1 MNYFMETRWTKDVD
15 KDAPLQEYPRPQL
28 KRNIWTNLNGQ
39 FDYAVTDSME
49 DIPVEYEGKI
59 TVPFAIEAPLSGV
72 ERRLKPMDI
81 LWYKKTF
88 TLGSEY
94 DSKRVIL
101 HFGAVDWEC
110 RVYINGNFV
119 GGHTGGYCPFSFDIT
134 DFLTDGENILNV
146 SVFDPTDKG
155 WQQRGKQAIKQT
167 GFWYTP
173 TTGIWQTVWLEA
185 VDEMHITSVKL
196 TPDIDEYCVHVDIET
211 TAQSDYEIVATVFDE
226 DEEVIFTSNIACV
239 DVITMKRFK
248 LWSPEKPNL
257 YNVMFELYH
266 NGLLVDTVVSYFGMR
281 KFSMEKDENGI
292 PRLFLNNKP
301 YFQIGLLD
309 QGYWPDGVMTAPTDE
324 AMIFDIKVMKS
335 LGFNMLRKHI
345 KVEPLRWYYHCD
357 KIGMIVWQDM
367 VSGAKHPGNFIV
379 GVLPNIGL
387 QRMKDNAYSLFNR
400 NEKEWRD
407 QFEDEL
413 EQMMSTLHNCVSIG
427 CWVPFNEGWGQ
438 FDAKRISEKVKEIDP
453 TRIVDHAS
461 GWFDQRGGDL
471 RSVHRYVLP
480 VTRVIPDGRAFVVS
494 EFGGYSRIV
503 PKHTMNENKA
513 FGYMMF
519 KNKKSLSKAYERL
532 FTRQIIPLVRKG
544 LSAVVYT
551 QLSDVENEANGIMT
565 YDRDI
570 MKIDNETIV
579 KLNKRLF
586 SILMR

>member
-1 MNYFMETRWTKDVD
+1 MQTRWTKDVN
-15 KDAPLQEYPRPQL
+15 KDAPLQEYPRPQM
-28 KRNIWTNLNGQ
+28 KRNIWSNLNGQ
-39 FDYAVTDSME
+39 FDYAISNSME
-49 DIPVEYEGKI
+49 EIPTEYEGKI

-72 ERRLKPMDI
+72 ERRLDPMDI
-81 LWYKKTF
+81 LWYRKTF
-88 TLGSEY
+88 ILPPEY
-94 DSKRVIL
+94 DSKHVIL

-110 RVYINGNFV
+110 RVYINGQFV

-134 DFLTDGENILNV
+134 EYLVDGENVLNV

-155 WQQRGKQAIKQT
+155 WQQRGKQAIKQV

-185 VDEMHITSVKL
+185 VDEKHITSIKL
-196 TPDIDEYCVHVDIET
+196 TPDIDEYCVHVDVET
-211 TAQSDYEIVATVFDE
+211 TAESDYEIVATVFDD
-226 DEEVIFTSNIACV
+226 DEEVVFSSSIGCV
-239 DVITMKRFK
+239 DVIPMKRFK

-266 NGLLVDTVVSYFGMR
+266 DGLLVDTVVSYFGMR
-281 KFSMEKDENGI
+281 KYSVEKDENGI

-367 VSGAKHPGNFIV
+367 VSGAKHPGNFLV
-379 GVLPNIGL
+379 GVVPFFQISV
-387 QRMKDNAYSLFNR
+387 KDDAYALFNR
-400 NEKEWRD
+400 DEQAWRD
-407 QFEDEL
+407 QFEEEL
-413 EQMMSTLHNCVSIG
+413 EQMMATLHNCVSIG

-438 FDAKRISEKVKEIDP
+438 FDAKRIAEKVKSIDP
-453 TRIVDHAS
+453 SRVVDHAS
-461 GWFDQRGGDL
+461 GWFDQKGGDL
-471 RSVHRYVLP
+471 RSMHRYVAP
-480 VTRVIPDGRAFVVS
+480 ITKGRSDNRAFVVS

-503 PKHTMNENKA
+503 SGHTMNENKA
-513 FGYMMF
+513 FGYMMY
-519 KNKKSLSKAYERL
+519 KDKKSLTKAYEKL
-532 FTRQIIPLVRKG
+532 FNRQIIPLVSKG

-551 QLSDVENEANGIMT
+551 QLSDVENETNGIMT

-570 MKIDNETIV
+570 MKLDNETII

-586 SILMR
+586 SILVR

>member
-1 MNYFMETRWTKDVD
+1 METRWTKEVN
-15 KDAPLQEYPRPQL
+15 KEAPLQEYPRPQL
-28 KRNIWTNLNGQ
+28 RRNIWTNLNGQ
-39 FDYAVTDSME
+39 YDYAVSNSME
-49 DIPVEYEGKI
+49 EIPVEYEGKI
-59 TVPFAIEAPLSGV
+59 TVPFAIECQLSGV
-72 ERRLKPMDI
+72 ERRLDPMDI
-81 LWYKKTF
+81 LWYHKTF
-88 TLGSEY
+88 TLGEEY
-94 DSKRVIL
+94 DGKHVIL

-110 RVYINGNFV
+110 RIYINGKFV
-119 GGHTGGYCPFSFDIT
+119 GGHTGGYCPFNFDIT
-134 DFLTDGENILNV
+134 EYLVEGENELHV
-146 SVFDPTDKG
+146 SVFDPTDAG
-155 WQQRGKQAIKQT
+155 WQQRGKQAIKQK

-185 VDEMHITSVKL
+185 VDEMYITNVKL

-211 TAQSDYEIVATVFDE
+211 TAETDYKIVATVFDE
-226 DEEVIFTSNIACV
+226 DEEVIFTSDVGCV
-239 DVITMKRFK
+239 DIIPMTRFK
-248 LWSPEKPNL
+248 LWTPEKPNL

-266 NGLLVDTVVSYFGMR
+266 KDLLVDTVVSYFGMR

-367 VSGAKHPGNFIV
+367 VSGAKHPGNFLV
-379 GVLPNIGL
+379 GAVPFFQISV
-387 QRMKDNAYSLFNR
+387 KDDAYSLFNR
-400 NEKEWRD
+400 EEKAWRD

-413 EQMMSTLHNCVSIG
+413 EQMMATLHNCVSIG

-438 FDAKRISEKVKEIDP
+438 FDAKRIGEKVKRLDP
-453 TRIVDHAS
+453 SRIVDHAS
-461 GWFDQRGGDL
+461 GWFDQKGGDL
-471 RSVHRYVLP
+471 RSMHRYTVP
-480 VTRVIPDGRAFVVS
+480 VTKGRSDNRAFVLS

-503 PKHTMNENKA
+503 PGHTMDENKA
-513 FGYMMF
+513 FGYLMY
-519 KNKKSLSKAYERL
+519 KDKKSLTKAYEKL
-532 FTRQIIPLVRKG
+532 FNKQIIPLVSKG

-551 QLSDVENEANGIMT
+551 QLSDVENETNGIMT

-579 KLNKRLF
+579 KINKRLF
-586 SILMR
+586 SILVR

>member
-1 MNYFMETRWTKDVD
+1 METRWTKEVN
-15 KDAPLQEYPRPQL
+15 KEAPLQEYPRPQL
-28 KRNIWTNLNGQ
+28 RRNIWTNLNGQ
-39 FDYAVTDSME
+39 FDYAISNSME
-49 DIPVEYEGKI
+49 EIPVDYEGKI
-59 TVPFAIEAPLSGV
+59 TVPFAIECQLSGV
-72 ERRLKPMDI
+72 ERRLDPMDI
-81 LWYKKTF
+81 LWYHKTF
-88 TLGSEY
+88 TLGEEY
-94 DSKRVIL
+94 DSKHVIL

-110 RVYINGNFV
+110 RVYINGKFV

-134 DFLTDGENILNV
+134 EYLVDGENELHV

-155 WQQRGKQAIKQT
+155 WQQRGKQAIKQV

-185 VDEMHITSVKL
+185 VDEKYITNVKL

-211 TAQSDYEIVATVFDE
+211 TAEADYKIVATVFDE
-226 DEEVIFTSNIACV
+226 DEEVVFTSGIGCV
-239 DVITMKRFK
+239 DVIPMTRFK
-248 LWSPEKPNL
+248 LWTPEKPNL

-266 NGLLVDTVVSYFGMR
+266 KDLLVDTVVSYFGMR

-367 VSGAKHPGNFIV
+367 VSGAKHPGNFLV
-379 GVLPNIGL
+379 GAVPFFQISV
-387 QRMKDNAYSLFNR
+387 KDDAYALFHR
-400 NEKEWRD
+400 EEKAWRD

-413 EQMMSTLHNCVSIG
+413 EQMMATLHNCVSIG

-438 FDAKRISEKVKEIDP
+438 FDAKRIAEKVKQLDP
-453 TRIVDHAS
+453 SRVVDHAS
-461 GWFDQRGGDL
+461 GWFDQKGGDL
-471 RSVHRYVLP
+471 RSMHRYVVP
-480 VTRVIPDGRAFVVS
+480 VTKGRSDNRAFVLS

-503 PKHTMNENKA
+503 PGHTMDENKA
-513 FGYMMF
+513 FGYLMY
-519 KNKKSLSKAYERL
+519 KDKKSLTKAYEKL
-532 FTRQIIPLVRKG
+532 FNKQIIPLVSKG

-551 QLSDVENEANGIMT
+551 QLSDVENETNGIMT

-579 KLNKRLF
+579 KINKRLF
-586 SILMR
+586 SILVR

>member
-1 MNYFMETRWTKDVD
+1 METRWTKEVN
-15 KDAPLQEYPRPQL
+15 KDAPLQEYPRPQM
-28 KRNIWTNLNGQ
+28 KRNIWMNLNGQ
-39 FDYAVTDSME
+39 FDYAVNSSME
-49 DIPVEYEGKI
+49 EFPAEYEGKI

-72 ERRLKPMDI
+72 EKRLDPMDI
-81 LWYKKTF
+81 LWYHKTF
-88 TLGSEY
+88 TLPDEF
-94 DSKRVIL
+94 DSKHVIL

-110 RVYINGNFV
+110 RVYINKQFV

-134 DFLTDGENILNV
+134 DFLVEGENELYV

-155 WQQRGKQAIKQT
+155 WQQRGKQAIVQK

-185 VDEMHITSVKL
+185 VDEKYITSIKL
-196 TPDIDEYCVHVDIET
+196 TPDIDEYCVHVNVET
-211 TAQSDYEIVATVFDE
+211 TAESDYEIVATVFD
-226 DEEVIFTSNIACV
+226 DEEEVVYTSSIGCV
-239 DVITMKRFK
+239 DVIPMKRFK
-248 LWSPEKPNL
+248 LWTPEKPNL
-257 YNVMFELYH
+257 YNVMFELYYD
-266 NGLLVDTVVSYFGMR
+266 GLLVDTVVSYFGMR
-281 KFSMEKDENGI
+281 KFSVEKDDKGL

-309 QGYWPDGVMTAPTDE
+309 QGYWPDGVMTPPTDE

-367 VSGAKHPGNFIV
+367 VSGAKHPGNFLV
-379 GVLPNIGL
+379 GAVPFFQIKI
-387 QRMKDNAYSLFNR
+387 KDDDYSLFNR
-400 NEKEWRD
+400 DEKEWRD

-438 FDAKRISEKVKEIDP
+438 FDAKRIAEKVKSIDP
-453 TRIVDHAS
+453 SRVVDHAS
-461 GWFDQRGGDL
+461 GWFDQKGGDL
-471 RSVHRYVLP
+471 RSMHRYVVP
-480 VTRVIPDGRAFVVS
+480 VTKGRSDHRAFVLS

-503 PKHTMNENKA
+503 AGHTMNEKKA
-513 FGYMMF
+513 FGYLMY
-519 KNKKSLSKAYERL
+519 KDKASLTKAYEKL
-532 FTRQIIPLVRKG
+532 FNKQIIPLVSKG

-551 QLSDVENEANGIMT
+551 QLSDVENETNGIMT

-570 MKIDNETIV
+570 MKLDNEAII
-579 KLNKRLF
+579 KINKRLF
-586 SILMR
+586 SILVR

>member
-1 MNYFMETRWTKDVD
+1 METRWTKEVN
-15 KDAPLQEYPRPQL
+15 KDAPLQEYPRPQM

-39 FDYAVTDSME
+39 FDYAVSDSME
-49 DIPVEYEGKI
+49 KFPAEYEGKI

-72 ERRLKPMDI
+72 EKRLDPMDI
-81 LWYKKTF
+81 LWYHKTF
-88 TLGSEY
+88 TLSEEF
-94 DSKRVIL
+94 DSKHVIL

-110 RVYINGNFV
+110 RVYINNQFV

-134 DFLTDGENILNV
+134 EFLVEGENDLHV

-155 WQQRGKQAIKQT
+155 WQQRGKQAIVQK

-185 VDEMHITSVKL
+185 VDEKHITSIKL
-196 TPDIDEYCVHVDIET
+196 TPDIDEYCVHVDVET
-211 TAQSDYEIVATVFDE
+211 TAESDYEIVATVFD
-226 DEEVIFTSNIACV
+226 DEEEVVYSSSIGCV
-239 DVITMKRFK
+239 DVIPMKRFK
-248 LWSPEKPNL
+248 LWTPEKPNL
-257 YNVMFELYH
+257 YNVMFELYYD
-266 NGLLVDTVVSYFGMR
+266 GLLVDTVVSYFGMR
-281 KFSMEKDENGI
+281 KFSVEKDDNGL

-309 QGYWPDGVMTAPTDE
+309 QGYWPDGVMTPPTDE

-367 VSGAKHPGNFIV
+367 VSGAKHPGNFLV
-379 GVLPNIGL
+379 GAVPFFQIKV
-387 QRMKDNAYSLFNR
+387 KDDDYSLFNR
-400 NEKEWRD
+400 DEKEWRD

-438 FDAKRISEKVKEIDP
+438 FDAKRIAEKVKALDP
-453 TRIVDHAS
+453 SRVVDHAS
-461 GWFDQRGGDL
+461 GWFDQKGGDL
-471 RSVHRYVLP
+471 RSMHRYVVP
-480 VTRVIPDGRAFVVS
+480 VTKGRSDHRAFVVS

-503 PKHTMNENKA
+503 SGHTMNEKKA
-513 FGYMMF
+513 FGYLMY
-519 KNKKSLSKAYERL
+519 KDKASLTKAYEKL
-532 FTRQIIPLVRKG
+532 FNKQIIPLVSKG

-551 QLSDVENEANGIMT
+551 QLSDVENETNGIMT

-570 MKIDNETIV
+570 MKLDNEAII
-579 KLNKRLF
+579 KINKRLF
-586 SILMR
+586 SILVR

>member
-1 MNYFMETRWTKDVD
+1 METRWTKEVN
-15 KDAPLQEYPRPQL
+15 KEAPLQEYPRPQL

-39 FDYAVTDSME
+39 FDYAITDSME
-49 DIPVEYEGKI
+49 NIPETYDGKI

-72 ERRLKPMDI
+72 EKRLKPMDI

-88 TLGSEY
+88 TLGDEY

-110 RVYINGNFV
+110 RVYINNQFV

-134 DFLTDGENILNV
+134 DYLTENENTLHV

-155 WQQRGKQAIKQT
+155 WQQRGKQATKQV

-185 VDEMHITSVKL
+185 VDEMHISSVKM

-211 TAQSDYEIVATVFDE
+211 TAESDYEIVATVFD
-226 DEEVIFTSNIACV
+226 DEEEVVFSSSIGCV
-239 DVITMKRFK
+239 DVIPMKRFK

-266 NGLLVDTVVSYFGMR
+266 KGLLVDTVVSYFGMR

-309 QGYWPDGVMTAPTDE
+309 QGYWPDGVLTPPTDE

-367 VSGAKHPGNFIV
+367 VSGAKHPGNFLV
-379 GVLPNIGL
+379 GFLPNIGITKI
-387 QRMKDNAYSLFNR
+387 KDDDYSMFNR
-400 NEKEWRD
+400 DEKEWRD
-407 QFEDEL
+407 QFEEEL
-413 EQMMSTLHNCVSIG
+413 EQMISTLHNSVSIG

-438 FDAKRISEKVKEIDP
+438 FDAKRIAEKVKQLDP
-453 TRIVDHAS
+453 SRLVDHAS
-461 GWFDQRGGDL
+461 GWFDQKGGDVK
-471 RSVHRYVLP
+471 SIHKYILP
-480 VTRVIPDGRAFVVS
+480 VRKVKSDGRAFVLS

-503 PKHTMNENKA
+503 SGHTMDENKA
-513 FGYMMF
+513 FGYLMY
-519 KNKKSLSKAYERL
+519 KDKKSLTKAYEKL
-532 FTRQIIPLVRKG
+532 FNRQIIPLVSKG
-544 LSAVVYT
+544 LSAVIYT
-551 QLSDVENEANGIMT
+551 QLSDVENETNGIMT

-570 MKIDNETIV
+570 MKIDNDTIV
-579 KLNKRLF
+579 KINKRLF
-586 SILMR
+586 SILVR

>member
-1 MNYFMETRWTKDVD
+1 METRWTKEVN

-28 KRNIWTNLNGQ
+28 KRPLWTNLNGQ
-39 FDYAVTDSME
+39 FDYAVNDSME
-49 DIPVEYEGKI
+49 NFPDEYDGKI

-72 ERRLKPMDI
+72 EKRLDPMDI
-81 LWYKKTF
+81 LWYHKTF
-88 TLGSEY
+88 SLGEEY
-94 DSKRVIL
+94 DSKRTIL

-110 RVYINGNFV
+110 RVYVNRQFV

-134 DFLTDGENILNV
+134 DYLVEGENELHV

-155 WQQRGKQAIKQT
+155 WQQRGKQAIKQV

-173 TTGIWQTVWLEA
+173 TTGIWQTVWLEP
-185 VDEMHITSVKL
+185 VDKNHISSIKM
-196 TPDIDEYCVHVDIET
+196 TPDIDEYCVHIDVET
-211 TAQSDYEIVATVFDE
+211 TAESDYKIVATVFD
-226 DEEVIFTSNIACV
+226 DEEEVVFSSDIGCV
-239 DVITMKRFK
+239 DVIPMKRFK

-257 YNVMFELYH
+257 YNVMLELYCD
-266 NGLLVDTVVSYFGMR
+266 GLLVDTVTSYFGMR
-281 KFSMEKDENGI
+281 KYSMEKDENGV

-367 VSGAKHPGNFIV
+367 VSGAKHPGNFLV
-379 GVLPNIGL
+379 GAVPFFQISV
-387 QRMKDNAYSLFNR
+387 KDDAYSLFHR
-400 NEKEWRD
+400 DEKEWRD

-438 FDAKRISEKVKEIDP
+438 FDAKRIAEKVKQRDP
-453 TRIVDHAS
+453 SRVVDHAS
-461 GWFDQRGGDL
+461 GWFDQKGGDL
-471 RSVHRYVLP
+471 RSMHRYVVP
-480 VTRVIPDGRAFVVS
+480 VTKGRSDNRAFVLS

-503 PKHTMNENKA
+503 PGHTMDENKA
-513 FGYMMF
+513 FGYLMY
-519 KNKKSLSKAYERL
+519 KDKKSLTKAYEKL
-532 FTRQIIPLVRKG
+532 FNRQIIPLVSKG

-551 QLSDVENEANGIMT
+551 QLSDVENETNGIMT

-586 SILMR
+586 SILVR